1 MARAAELEARVAALE
16 QGGQAAE
23 KEPAPEAAAAE
34 VGAAAAFADCSTE
47 KAKVTEL
54 ETALTAATKIQT
66 ASEAAAATQ
75 TKEQEELLAKTAAD
89 KVQSIQTCENK
100 VAALTAAQANA
111 SFEIAELRADLLNAT
126 TMLNEQDS
134 SLKGCDL
141 DKKELESS
149 LQGKAKEGEVA
160 HARNAELESE
170 LAKSNE
176 EAKKKSETQ
185 LESEAVLRE
194 ARDAQVAS
202 QSKVTQLEAQL
213 TEERIGRVGD
223 STEANTR
230 ITVLESKVQ
239 EGARCRDRTQ
249 LAEERL
255 QKLQACEAKCEC
267 SGASAPSASQEEPA
281 VATKLAEERLN
292 LLKASEAKVASC
304 EAQLA
309 EGKDSAKDACPAAD
323 MAEAGAK
330 LEQSRV
336 QLQRSEAMSA
346 ELRSEV
352 EKVSAALAKVDG
364 SRSPAHFSVSN
375 ALSSA
380 GALLGEMNKLRNSA
394 TLEAYSVLARSYLDQ
409 SLEMVLARSK
419 PIRELV
425 SAWVQAKLPSILL
438 RAEAA
443 AFAVFSAG
451 YPGSLAVLFTA
462 VLLVVLVSL
471 RFIRR
476 IVRLLYA
483 VLRLASRC
491 LCCCFCFRCLFRRSG
506 KRDTQHTGGRQAN
519 GAQAGKQAEHF
530 FMGDDDEPPG
540 GARGPLGTDDTGPF
554 CGPRPGL
561 PPAASVPPLPLGPR
575 RLPAASAASPFGQTP
590 LMQGVGGGSESIPV
604 ERIEGRLERI
614 EQKLGLL
621 ADLSAK
627 LDMVAAA
634 RASVAGP
641 PATPASVLDA
651 SPAGAFSVATLGAA
665 MRPPSPR
672 PLGMTAAPV
681 ASAAPAAPT
690 AGAPANRAL
699 LPQPMPTRPQ
709 APGVPETTPRGAG
722 AQDLVLAPS
731 PSAPPTRDSTFVRGA
746 AAPVEVP
753 GPVGGPVS
761 SPLNSPQVAPLTA
774 WMEAPRPPNPR
785 MPRQPPR
792 PPSGAGSPFAIG
804 HSPTPRAAAAPAAGG
819 GCGAAPLAPASV
831 SVPHPG
837 PIPGFGSPRGA
848 SSPERFGV

>member
-1 MARAAELEARVAALE
+1 
-16 QGGQAAE
+16 
-23 KEPAPEAAAAE
+23 
-34 VGAAAAFADCSTE
+34 
-47 KAKVTEL
+47 
-54 ETALTAATKIQT
+54 
-66 ASEAAAATQ
+66 
-75 TKEQEELLAKTAAD
+75 
-89 KVQSIQTCENK
+89 
-100 VAALTAAQANA
+100 
-111 SFEIAELRADLLNAT
+111 
-126 TMLNEQDS
+126 
-134 SLKGCDL
+134 
-141 DKKELESS
+141 
-149 LQGKAKEGEVA
+149 
-160 HARNAELESE
+160 
-170 LAKSNE
+170 
-176 EAKKKSETQ
+176 
-185 LESEAVLRE
+185 
-194 ARDAQVAS
+194 
-202 QSKVTQLEAQL
+202 
-213 TEERIGRVGD
+213 
-223 STEANTR
+223 
-230 ITVLESKVQ
+230 
-239 EGARCRDRTQ
+239 
-249 LAEERL
+249 
-255 QKLQACEAKCEC
+255 
-267 SGASAPSASQEEPA
+267 
-281 VATKLAEERLN
+281 LN

-352 EKVSAALAKVDG
+352 EKVSAALAKASTADPIACVANLAGAPRVESQVDG